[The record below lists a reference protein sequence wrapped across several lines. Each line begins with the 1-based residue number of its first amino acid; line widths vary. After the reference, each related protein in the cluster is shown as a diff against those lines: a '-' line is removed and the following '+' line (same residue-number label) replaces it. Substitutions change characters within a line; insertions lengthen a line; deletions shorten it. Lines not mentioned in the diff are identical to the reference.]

1 MKISLYNTTSE
12 PNRLI
17 KDLSLIKEV
26 ENAKVTNTAD
36 SLNLQVVLKRDIVD
50 DFTKIN
56 YIYVDSFKRYYFAK
70 VTIENGF
77 IILDCSVDVLMSY
90 ANSIK
95 KLTANVDRNE
105 FLKNGYLQ
113 DNNYKVLSYEQV
125 VCKSFPRGLTND
137 SIILMTVG

>member
-12 PNRLI
+12 PNKLA
-17 KDLSLIKEV
+17 KNLSLIKEV

-36 SLNLQVVLKRDIVD
+36 SLNLQVVLKRDIVE

-70 VTIENGF
+70 VTVENGF

-90 ANSIK
+90 KTDILKIEATI
-95 KLTANVDRNE
+95 DRNE
-105 FLKNGYLQ
+105 FLRNGYIQ
-113 DNNYKVLSYEQV
+113 DDSYKVLAYEEI
-125 VCKSFPRGLTND
+125 VCKSFPNGLTND
-137 SIILMTVG
+137 SLILMTVG